1 MNIVLFGAP
10 GSGKGTHSNLIAQKF
25 GYIHL
30 STGDILRGEMAA
42 KSALGLEAEKYV
54 SKGALVPDD
63 LIINM
68 LEKKIDEN
76 KSAKGVIFDGFPRT
90 IVQAEEL
97 ETMLKKHG
105 KKINV
110 MIEIFVEDETL
121 FNRLVL
127 RGKESGRSD
136 DTPETIHK
144 RLAVYHEQTAPVK
157 EFYKR
162 TNRYQSVDN
171 NGSVE
176 ECFEQVCKLISQ

>member
-42 KSALGLEAEKYV
+42 KSVLGLEAEKYV

-68 LEKKIDEN
+68 LEKTLDEN
-76 KSAKGVIFDGFPRT
+76 QSAKGVIFDGFPRT

-97 ETMLKKHG
+97 EKMLEKRN
-105 KKINV
+105 KKIDV

-127 RGKESGRSD
+127 RGQMSGRTD
-136 DTPETIHK
+136 DTPETIRK

-176 ECFEQVCKLISQ
+176 ECFAEIEKFL

>member
-25 GYIHL
+25 GFLHL

-68 LEKKIDEN
+68 LEKTLDEN
-76 KSAKGVIFDGFPRT
+76 QSAKGVIFDGFPRT

-97 ETMLKKHG
+97 EKMLEKRNT
-105 KKINV
+105 KIDV

-127 RGKESGRSD
+127 RGQMSGRTD
-136 DTPETIHK
+136 DTPETIRK
-144 RLAVYHEQTAPVK
+144 RLTVYHEQTAPVK
-157 EFYKR
+157 EFYKH

-171 NGSVE
+171 NVSIE
-176 ECFEQVCKLISQ
+176 ECFAEIEKLL